1 MKVAVVLLTWQRIS
15 SLKNNLADLHQQ
27 TDQNFDVYISNAN
40 LNSEAIKKVEK
51 HSDMF
56 VDRGLNIF
64 VSHEGN
70 EIYTFR
76 RFTIGKK
83 LFEAGY
89 DVVMYIDDD
98 VRIPRN
104 YIEEAIKSY
113 EPKTYQ
119 SYYAWRFFNKGNSYY
134 KSRKRVY
141 SNDKPIHYCG
151 TGMSMVDASVFAYD
165 GLLDPPDGAMK
176 IEDLWLSYYV
186 AHVLGWKL
194 KYMNIKDVYMPKTSD
209 AAALFREVK
218 KDKINKDVFLRSLVR
233 SGWKLP
239 VSLDESL

>member
-1 MKVAVVLLTWQRIS
+1 MRVAVVLLTWQRLN

-27 TDQNFDVYISNAN
+27 TKKDFDIYISNAN
-40 LNSEAIKKVEK
+40 LDQNAIKKVETYSK
-51 HSDMF
+51 IFSE
-56 VDRGLNIF
+56 RGLKIY
-64 VSHEGN
+64 VSHDGN

-83 LFEAGY
+83 LFEQGY

-98 VRIPRN
+98 VRISKN
-104 YIEEAIKSY
+104 YMQQALNNYK
-113 EPKTYQ
+113 PKTYQ

-134 KSRKRVY
+134 KNRKRVY
-141 SNDKPIHYCG
+141 SNEKPIHYCG
-151 TGMSMVDASVFAYD
+151 TGMSMIDASVFAHD
-165 GLLDPPDGAMK
+165 GLLSPPEGAMK

-186 AHVLGWKL
+186 AHVLRWEL
-194 KYMNIKDVYMPKTSD
+194 KYMHIEDVYMPKVSD
-209 AAALFREVK
+209 SAALFRQVK
-218 KDKINKDVFLRSLVR
+218 KEKINKDVFLRSLVR